1 MRYKAVIE
9 YDGTAFY
16 GWQRQNDLL
25 TVQQRVEESLLALSK
40 EIVTVYGAGRT
51 DTGVHAY
58 GQVAHFDL
66 QASCSAFRVM
76 ECMNHFLKDV
86 PISVLSLEE
95 VDRDFHARF
104 SAKEREYVYRIVNRR
119 SKPALQANRAWWV
132 IKSLNVELMNDAAS
146 YLLGE
151 HDFSAFRAQGCQSKT
166 PIKTISYI
174 HVKRFGEMIELKVR
188 ANAFLYHQ
196 VRNIVGSLYDVGCGK
211 LSKTGFIDIFYKKDR
226 SIAGVTA
233 PACGLYF
240 NKVYY

>member
-86 PISVLSLEE
+86 PISILSLEE

>member
-66 QASCSAFRVM
+66 QTSCSAFRVM

-95 VDRDFHARF
+95 ADSDFHARF

-132 IKSLNVELMNDAAS
+132 IKSLNAELMNDAAS
-146 YLLGE
+146 CLLGE

-211 LSKTGFIDIFYKKDR
+211 LSKTEFSDIFYKKDR